1 MPTEEGRGGRR
12 REPPVMH
19 IKKFLRVWFVAA
31 ALLAGMVPPGTAW
44 ADFRIESIDNDFPS
58 EIEAARE
65 EGKRLI
71 IFFHQIGC
79 PYCDKMRTRV
89 HPDPKIRD
97 YFDKNFVMIES
108 NIKGNL
114 DVVMPDGTE
123 GNEVGLGRKM
133 RVRATPV
140 FAFFDLDGKLA
151 LKTVGFLDVDRF
163 LMAGKYVVDGVHKT
177 KKSFFAYVKEQSSR

>member
-1 MPTEEGRGGRR
+1 MRSALS
-12 REPPVMH
+12 VL
-19 IKKFLRVWFVAA
+19 FLTF
-31 ALLAGMVPPGTAW
+31 LLALPFDAR
-44 ADFRIESIDNDFPS
+44 ADFRIDSIDYDYPG

-65 EGKRLI
+65 EGKRLVL
-71 IFFHQIGC
+71 FFHQPGC

-89 HPDPKIRD
+89 HPDPKVRA

-114 DVVMPDGTE
+114 DVVMPDGTP
-123 GNEVGLGRKM
+123 GNEVEFGRKM

-140 FAFFDLDGKLA
+140 FAFYDLEGKLA

-163 LMAGKYVVDGVHKT
+163 VQAGQYVVDGVYKT
-177 KKSFFAYVKEQSSR
+177 GKSYFRYVQDSQKK